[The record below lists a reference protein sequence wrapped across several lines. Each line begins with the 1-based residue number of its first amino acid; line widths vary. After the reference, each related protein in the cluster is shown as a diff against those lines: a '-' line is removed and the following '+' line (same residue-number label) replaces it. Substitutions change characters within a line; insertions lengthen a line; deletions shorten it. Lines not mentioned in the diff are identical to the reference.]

1 MKPSTR
7 TLSLRMIAVSFAA
20 AGAIF
25 AGLAAQMAHGR
36 DPALGA
42 GTTTAA
48 GRSSQ
53 ANPSFQDQF
62 SEQSDQSTASPS
74 GVVTRAS

>member
-1 MKPSTR
+1 MRPATR

-25 AGLAAQMAHGR
+25 GGLAVQMAHGN

-42 GTTTAA
+42 GTTTADR
-48 GRSSQ
+48 RSSQ
-53 ANPSFQDQF
+53 TDRSQQDQLP
-62 SEQSDQSTASPS
+62 QSSASPN